1 MLIVAAHLSPRSR
14 PSAVTVF
21 GSLFTADVC
30 LSWFWAARPDAA
42 AIAALSHLGVF
53 LIFLG
58 VRAVVTDRRTFLL
71 IAGGY
76 LLGCLWTVHLIT
88 VMNPAAVFALRF
100 TDTRFG
106 IPGLNPNYAAYAF
119 LGTIVL
125 LGALFWTPNA
135 RSLFFRTLSVAIAVP
150 IVWGIA
156 LCGTRGAAIG
166 CACMAAW
173 LFACRILP
181 VRRAFSTLVI
191 VVAGCGFA
199 TLTGLADPLLRYFD
213 SLWSR
218 HTGDLAGRLTV
229 WPRARQQILEHPLW
243 GLGTGNFAATDR
255 SGLFTHNLLLEIT
268 TGLGVIGLVL
278 LCLFLAALFRGT
290 AGDPPTRLVV
300 IGCFVAASAPIYL
313 SGVWELSPAGWIVLA
328 LFTRANVIVEGHPSH
343 RDLTPDLDS
352 HEALPA

>member
-1 MLIVAAHLSPRSR
+1 MALAVVVVAAHLSPRTR
-14 PSAVTVF
+14 PSAVAVF
-21 GSLFTADVC
+21 GSLLTADIC
-30 LSWFWAARPDAA
+30 LSWFWAVRPDAA
-42 AIAALSHLGVF
+42 AITALSHVGAF
-53 LIFLG
+53 LIFLA
-58 VRAVVTDRRTFLL
+58 VRTVVTDRTRFLL

-76 LLGCLWTVHLIT
+76 LLGCLWTVHLIS

-100 TDTRFG
+100 TDRRFA

-119 LGTIVL
+119 VGSIVL
-125 LGALFWTPNA
+125 LAALFWTPNA
-135 RSLFFRTLSVAIAVP
+135 RSLLFRALSGALAVP

-181 VRRAFSTLVI
+181 VRQAFTALVI
-191 VVAGCGFA
+191 IVGGCGLA

-229 WPRARQQILEHPLW
+229 WPRARQQIMEHPLW
-243 GLGTGNFAATDR
+243 GLGTGNFAATDH
-255 SGLFTHNLLLEIT
+255 SAIFTHNLLLEIT
-268 TGLGVIGLVL
+268 VGLGMIGLVL
-278 LCLFLAALFRGT
+278 LCLFLGAAFRGT
-290 AGDPPTRLVV
+290 AADPPARLIVV
-300 IGCFVAASAPIYL
+300 GCFVAASAPIYL

-343 RDLTPDLDS
+343 SDLTPDLDS
-352 HEALPA
+352 L